1 VGVVYTCT
9 VVYKRTP
16 LSGGA
21 PLNMGHKLINAI
33 VYPRIE
39 RFKVSRIHSIPS
51 LPHDISGRI
60 NPKNT
65 LLTIESKKVNL
76 NIPPFS
82 GVRKTNIL

>member
-1 VGVVYTCT
+1 MIYKIVY
-9 VVYKRTP
+9 
-16 LSGGA
+16 
-21 PLNMGHKLINAI
+21 AI
-33 VYPRIE
+33 VNPRIE
-39 RFKVSRIHSIPS
+39 RFKVSGIHSIPS
-51 LPHDISGRI
+51 LPHDISGGI